1 MPLKKNKARW
11 LFYFIIRERT
21 VVSVIILYAISLF
34 IDGFPAAHEFSIM
47 HKHFL
52 YWIEYICTIY
62 FVIEA
67 ALKILASGFH
77 GYWRVAWNKFD
88 FIIVLVSLPSLLEP
102 IDAISGFQMVLVLR
116 LARLFRLF
124 KLLRFIP
131 HGPKIWSG
139 VKRALQASV
148 GVFLALMMLNLLL
161 AMGATILFGHEAPQ
175 YFGNPMLSIYT
186 LFKIFTVE
194 GWHEIPDALTK
205 ETGSS
210 LWAFAVRGYFVI
222 CVLVGGILGL
232 SLANA
237 VFVDEMTADNTV
249 KVENMVERL
258 ENDIKQLHEERQK
271 DHAVLLADIQSE
283 LRQLRS
289 MIENQNP
296 R

>member
-1 MPLKKNKARW
+1 
-11 LFYFIIRERT
+11 
-21 VVSVIILYAISLF
+21 
-34 IDGFPAAHEFSIM
+34 
-47 HKHFL
+47 
-52 YWIEYICTIY
+52 WIEYFCIIY
-62 FVIEA
+62 FVLEA
-67 ALKILASGFH
+67 ALKIQVFGFH
-77 GYWRVAWNKFD
+77 GYWRIAWNKFD
-88 FIIVLVSLPSLLEP
+88 FIIVLLSLPSLLEP
-102 IDAISGFQMVLVLR
+102 IDAMSGYQIVLILR

-131 HGPKIWSG
+131 HGPKIWAG

-161 AMGATILFGHEAPQ
+161 AMGATILFGHEAPE

-194 GWHEIPDALTK
+194 GWHEIPDTITR
-205 ETGSS
+205 ENGSS
-210 LWAFAVRGYFVI
+210 LWAFAVRGYFAL

-258 ENDIKQLHEERQK
+258 ENDIKRLHEERQK
-271 DHAVLLADIQSE
+271 DHADLLAGIHEE
-283 LRQLRS
+283 LQQLRS
-289 MIENQNP
+289 MIENQNGGAIE
-296 R
+296 